1 MIEVLAA
8 RGAWCRPEE
17 SILWL
22 LPLKKEGGM
31 PFVLYRVSGR
41 DAVGKRRTV
50 GSALG
55 KGFKAVGGFA
65 VMVPVE
71 ALLGSGDSSDANVRT
86 LSHAIVTGGD
96 KDCLAARRLA
106 DFQPANEDTE
116 LHGNLAWV
124 LTDQRLGLL
133 QFGALEKLSLVDAV
147 ADIFRR
153 GEKTSGP
160 PEVTVRAEIPRA
172 EIAGVQKV
180 DYRYKFQPVHG
191 LRVTLTDDSTLDL
204 TGTDGG
210 NITDRL
216 LDMAH
221 GRE

>member
-1 MIEVLAA
+1 MI
-8 RGAWCRPEE
+8 
-17 SILWL
+17 ILSRL
-22 LPLKKEGGM
+22 SKNGGIGSSAS
-31 PFVLYRVSGR
+31 P
-41 DAVGKRRTV
+41 RR
-50 GSALG
+50 A
-55 KGFKAVGGFA
+55 
-65 VMVPVE
+65 
-71 ALLGSGDSSDANVRT
+71 D
-86 LSHAIVTGGD
+86 AIVTGGD

-216 LDMAH
+216 LNMAH